1 MRVID
6 RKYITES
13 SVSGLLSAANSWQKR
28 GSSDTGQPGSEL
40 CPTKRGREADVCEPL
55 SGNCLYP
62 CSFPQARGHNSR
74 ARKISRD
81 GHDLVERHW
90 NGMLVRGT
98 SALPSGQSNSACDH
112 GRSRV
117 RSKPA
122 TESAVIMERA
132 CIIRRRTGSQSD
144 VRRAAEVE
152 LEDARPTAAAG
163 A

>member
-112 GRSRV
+112 GRRV
-117 RSKPA
+117 RSNPA
-122 TESAVIMERA
+122 TESAVITERA
-132 CIIRRRTGSQSD
+132 CIILRHTGSQSD
-144 VRRAAEVE
+144 TCRTAEVE
-152 LEDARPTAAAG
+152 IDDVRPTAAG

>member
-55 SGNCLYP
+55 SGNCPYP
-62 CSFPQARGHNSR
+62 CSFPQAQGHNSR

-81 GHDLVERHW
+81 GHNHVERHW

-112 GRSRV
+112 GRRV